1 MRMAIYITN
10 PEAEELAREL
20 AAQTGETIT
29 DVVIAALRDRRDRL
43 REPTREQRLARLREI
58 TEQSAAI
65 IAKRPIGFDDVYDE
79 FAAPK

>member
-1 MRMAIYITN
+1 MAIYITN

-43 REPTREQRLARLREI
+43 REPTRDQLLQRLRAI

-65 IAKRPIGFDDVYDE
+65 IAKRRIDFDELYDE
-79 FAAPK
+79 FGAPK

>member
-1 MRMAIYITN
+1 MAIYITN

-43 REPTREQRLARLREI
+43 REPSRDERLQRLRAI

-65 IAKRPIGFDDVYDE
+65 IAGRRVDFDDLYDE
-79 FAAPK
+79 FGVPK

>member
-1 MRMAIYITN
+1 MAIYIAN

-43 REPTREQRLARLREI
+43 REPTRAERLHRLREI

-65 IAKRPIGFDDVYDE
+65 IAKRPIDFDDLYDE
-79 FAAPK
+79 FGVPK

>member
-1 MRMAIYITN
+1 MAIYITN

-43 REPTREQRLARLREI
+43 REPTREERLARLRAI
-58 TEQSAAI
+58 SEQSAAI
-65 IAKRPIGFDDVYDE
+65 IAKRPLDFDELYDE
-79 FAAPK
+79 FGAPK

>member
-1 MRMAIYITN
+1 VAIYITN
-10 PEAEELAREL
+10 PEAEELARQL

-43 REPTREQRLARLREI
+43 REPTREERLRRLREI

-65 IAKRPIGFDDVYDE
+65 IAYRSVDFDDLYDE
-79 FAAPK
+79 FGAPR